1 MLLTSVPDSR
11 MESMTTAP
19 TFWQVAKRPQWIWIL
34 VACLVVAGIFGALA
48 NWQTARAVEGGQGDN
63 RDTETPVALD
73 SVAVPG
79 EPLTSEAGGR
89 IVTTTAVVQP
99 DDFLVLNGRK
109 QQGEEG
115 CWVIGRAIVEQGEHK
130 GTSLAFASHFVEGC
144 GEAEIDEALNEA
156 GAYAG
161 SPTELVGRYM
171 PSESPTIGEFETG
184 ESRAMSVAELI
195 NTWSDYEP
203 PVYAGYLLLHD
214 PADPQTSLSI
224 HSERPVTRTD
234 LNWLNVF
241 YAAEWLLFGGFALY
255 LWYRLVKD
263 ARDQDLEAL
272 EDDDLDL
279 DDISTDELDL
289 VDLDSDEQQRR

>member
-1 MLLTSVPDSR
+1 MKA
-11 MESMTTAP
+11 MTTAP
-19 TFWQVAKRPQWIWIL
+19 TFWQVAKRPQWIGIL
-34 VACLVVAGIFGALA
+34 AACLAVAAIFGILA
-48 NWQTARAVEGGQGDN
+48 NWQTARAVEGGQGDD

-89 IVTTTAVVQP
+89 IVTVTATVQP
-99 DDFLVLNGRK
+99 DDFIVLNGRK
-109 QQGEEG
+109 QEGAEG
-115 CWVIGRAIVEQGEHK
+115 CWVVGRAIVEQGESK
-130 GTSLAFASHFVEGC
+130 GASLAFASHFVDDCDEG
-144 GEAEIDEALNEA
+144 EIDAALNEA

-161 SPTELVGRYM
+161 SSADLVGRYM
-171 PSESPTIGEFETG
+171 PSESPTIGDFETG
-184 ESRAMSVAELI
+184 ESRAMSVADLI

-263 ARDQDLEAL
+263 ARDQDIEAL
-272 EDDDLDL
+272 DDDDIDL
-279 DDISTDELDL
+279 DDIDLDDIDTGELDL
-289 VDLDSDEQQRR
+289 IDPDYEEQQRR